1 MMKYK
6 EYDFPDDLYYTDR
19 HLWVKKES
27 DGTITIGFNDL
38 AQKLIGKVMFVRL
51 PKKGA
56 VLEAGKEFGTVESV
70 KWVERLKAPVSGV
83 VKDVNASLRTN
94 PKLVNQEPYNAWFIK
109 VEPTEKLEEELSKLI
124 HGEKLA
130 EWIKKEVEEKTKGK

>member
-1 MMKYK
+1 MKYK

-27 DGTITIGFNDL
+27 DGSIAIGFNDL
-38 AQKLIGKVMFVRL
+38 AQKLIGKVMFLRL

-70 KWVERLKAPVSGV
+70 KWVERLKAPISGV
-83 VKDVNASLRTN
+83 VKDVNASLRVN

-109 VEPTEKLEEELSKLI
+109 VEPTEKLEEELSQLI

-130 EWIKKEVEEKTKGK
+130 DWVKKEIEEKTKK